1 LVKFCQVGVWL
12 SDNMSVSIDEVVV
25 HQARLVRR
33 WMTVFMR
40 VNHLIARSV
49 CLWHTYRLCRNGW
62 TSRAVLGP

>member
-1 LVKFCQVGVWL
+1 
-12 SDNMSVSIDEVVV
+12 MSVSIDEVVV